1 MGMLDERLGLVPDMI
16 RRLRR
21 LQLVPDG
28 VLPTMAGALT
38 AAALRQSP
46 MRWRRGWARRR

>member
-21 LQLVPDG
+21 LQLVPDE
-28 VLPTMAGALT
+28 VMPTMAGALT

-46 MRWRRGWARRR
+46 MR